1 MSPALSVS
9 LHASPTREELLEAF
23 RKQDPAMADFLLK
36 SDLIAARPVSLER
49 TLSPENRAHPSAT
62 QRGEM
67 CEDSVAWESSK
78 A

>member
-36 SDLIAARPVSLER
+36 SDLIAARPVSLE
-49 TLSPENRAHPSAT
+49 
-62 QRGEM
+62 
-67 CEDSVAWESSK
+67 
-78 A
+78 